1 MIGREAAKVIG
12 LHHPLTRSRAVAVEK
27 TSLSL
32 SVPLSERFFVYMFHV
47 SRCKHTGSEL
57 HDDLSNKGKLA
68 PPLKFTINTRP
79 TI

>member
-32 SVPLSERFFVYMFHV
+32 SVPPSERFFVYMFHV
-47 SRCKHTGSEL
+47 SRCKHTGLEL
-57 HDDLSNKGKLA
+57 HDPRA
-68 PPLKFTINTRP
+68 PMIYLTKANSRLR
-79 TI
+79 

>member
-57 HDDLSNKGKLA
+57 HDPRA
-68 PPLKFTINTRP
+68 PMIYP
-79 TI
+79 TKVNSRLR